1 VPQKDHHAHRATYP
15 AHQYATKSGELFR
28 LSQNNSPAEGSASG
42 RHWAYCEFMI
52 PSAWREHRRQDD
64 DELLGYI
71 LPTDE
76 AFQARTVFGYP
87 VGAVCDQQH
96 AEQTLE
102 SIGLSYLAERWLLS
116 IDGRDEPITVQ
127 IVEATLDVPIEPDRL
142 RPERSLA

>member
-1 VPQKDHHAHRATYP
+1 VVVQGNRRPVGGP
-15 AHQYATKSGELFR
+15 
-28 LSQNNSPAEGSASG
+28 ASG
-42 RHWAYCEFMI
+42 HPSAYCGFMV

-71 LPTDE
+71 APTDE

-87 VGAVCDQQH
+87 VGAVSDQQH

-102 SIGLSYLAERWLLS
+102 SIGLSYLAERWLLT
-116 IDGRDEPITVQ
+116 IDGRDEPVTVQ
-127 IVEATLDVPIEPDRL
+127 IVEATPAKVTVKSVDYGYEGDYGTAFTLDVPIEPDRL

>member
-1 VPQKDHHAHRATYP
+1 
-15 AHQYATKSGELFR
+15 
-28 LSQNNSPAEGSASG
+28 
-42 RHWAYCEFMI
+42 MI
-52 PSAWREHRRQDD
+52 PNTWKEHRRQDD

-71 LPTDE
+71 VPTDE

-87 VGAVCDQQH
+87 VGAVSDQQH

-127 IVEATLDVPIEPDRL
+127 IVEATASKVTVKSVDYGYEGDYGTAFTLDVPIQPDRL

>member
-1 VPQKDHHAHRATYP
+1 
-15 AHQYATKSGELFR
+15 
-28 LSQNNSPAEGSASG
+28 
-42 RHWAYCEFMI
+42 MI
-52 PSAWREHRRQDD
+52 PTTWREHRRQDD

-71 LPTDE
+71 VPTNE

-87 VGAVCDQQH
+87 MGALSNQQN

-127 IVEATLDVPIEPDRL
+127 IVEATPSKVTVKSVDYGYEGDYGTAFTLDVPIQPDRL
-142 RPERSLA
+142 RPERLLK